1 MASIG
6 EVSDSSQGQIT
17 GVAIIRNDFGLI
29 TCAQDMSVRVWLKRS
44 NGQYWPSVCHFLS
57 SPCTSLYSKL
67 IYNLTLVGHFLG
79 GLALRILGGT
89 SIKIKFWISE
99 K

>member
-17 GVAIIRNDFGLI
+17 GVAIIRNDFGFI

-79 GLALRILGGT
+79 GLALRILGGLALR
-89 SIKIKFWISE
+89 
-99 K
+99 